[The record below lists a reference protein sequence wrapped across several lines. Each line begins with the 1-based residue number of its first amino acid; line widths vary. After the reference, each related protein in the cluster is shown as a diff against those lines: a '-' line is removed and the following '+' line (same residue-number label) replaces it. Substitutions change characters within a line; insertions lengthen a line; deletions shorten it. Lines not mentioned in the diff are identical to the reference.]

1 MAQFSIPMCGIKSWP
16 SFFVSIPTVHLI
28 KTLKTTSSLIQ
39 LFILSSIFLFSFFLV
54 SSIPIFFF
62 FIFFLTLSISV
73 PLFHTTFLSIS
84 LLLSFSF
91 LFFLNTYTT
100 SLSLSLTFSLFLP
113 FPLFFSHL
121 LAAFSHLHNHG
132 NALWHLHHATSQCSC
147 HQCSIVDTS
156 TNHSVA
162 L

>member
-62 FIFFLTLSISV
+62 
-73 PLFHTTFLSIS
+73 
-84 LLLSFSF
+84 SFSF
-91 LFFLNTYTT
+91 LLSPFQYPFSIRPFSLFLFSFLFLFSSFSTPILRL
-100 SLSLSLTFSLFLP
+100 SLSLSRFLFLSH
-113 FPLFFSHL
+113 FPYFSHICWL
-121 LAAFSHLHNHG
+121 PFHTCTTMATPFGIYTTQPHNVVAT
-132 NALWHLHHATSQCSC
+132 NAP
-147 HQCSIVDTS
+147 
-156 TNHSVA
+156 
-162 L
+162 